1 MFAFFKE
8 LYDEEARLLAVG
20 EGGLGRVGGG
30 GGGHG
35 VLLVRAGLQTGHL
48 LSGIGVYNL
57 EINALLKILQNVMKY
72 LLGLDQTSM
81 N

>member
-1 MFAFFKE
+1 MFAFLKE

-35 VLLVRAGLQTGHL
+35 VLLVRAGLQTSHL

-57 EINALLKILQNVMKY
+57 EIINALSTIENIAICHEILV
-72 LLGLDQTSM
+72 GT
-81 N
+81 

>member
-8 LYDEEARLLAVG
+8 FYDEEARLLAVG

-48 LSGIGVYNL
+48 LSGIGV
-57 EINALLKILQNVMKY
+57 
-72 LLGLDQTSM
+72 
-81 N
+81 

>member
-1 MFAFFKE
+1 MFAFLKE
-8 LYDEEARLLAVG
+8 FYDEEARLLAVG
-20 EGGLGRVGGG
+20 EGGLGGVGGG

-35 VLLVRAGLQTGHL
+35 VLLVGAGLQTGHL

-72 LLGLDQTSM
+72 YWGHDQTM